1 MDQEAALDVVR
12 NVLSRLVDKPDFD
25 AATLSAET
33 CVITELGL
41 TSLELIDLTVA
52 LEDELM
58 IEEFPLQDW
67 IDQEN
72 QRGAEGFRINSIV
85 DICMRIA
92 S

>member
-1 MDQEAALDVVR
+1 MDREATLDVVR
-12 NVLSRLVDKPDFD
+12 SVVSRLVDKPEFD
-25 AATLSAET
+25 AASLSDES
-33 CVITELGL
+33 CVIELGL

-92 S
+92 P